1 MQVQDFMKKDVI
13 TINQDSSIIDAS
25 VILINN
31 KITGAP
37 VVDDKNNLVGVIS
50 EKDIFKKIYPNYQ
63 EYYFSLGVKDE
74 PGEDFKDQIKEAKNI
89 KVKDIMTKDVIS
101 AKPSDSAMKIGAMM
115 LIKKINRVIIVDNEM
130 LVGIVSRKE
139 IFPQSFKK
147 ALESN
152 K

>member
-1 MQVQDFMKKDVI
+1 MQVQDFMQKDVI
-13 TINQDSSIIDAS
+13 TINQGNSIIDAS
-25 VILINN
+25 MVLMNN

-37 VVDDKNNLVGVIS
+37 VIDNNNKLVGVIS

-63 EYYFSLGVKDE
+63 EYYSLLGAKDE
-74 PGEDFKDQIKEAKNI
+74 PEENLQAQVQEAKNI

-101 AKPSDSAMKIGAMM
+101 AKPTDSAIKIGAMM
-115 LIKKINRVIIVDNEM
+115 LIKKINRVIIVDNDM